1 MARRGRHNADPT
13 LIVALAAGLTNRQ
26 AAKEAGVSERTVV
39 RRLGDPKFRQQI
51 VEARSATVEQASARL
66 TAASLMAIQTQL
78 QLLGA
83 GSERVRLGTARAILE
98 MGVKFRETEELEA
111 KIRAFQ
117 ERLTALEE
125 RRGPRV
131 IA

>member
-1 MARRGRHNADPT
+1 MARNGRHGADPT
-13 LIVALAAGLTNRQ
+13 LVVALAAGLTRQQ
-26 AAKEAGVSERTVV
+26 AAKQAGVSLRTVA
-39 RRLGDPKFRQQI
+39 RRLNDPKFRQQI
-51 VEARSATVEQASARL
+51 AEARSATVEQASARL
-66 TAASLMAIQTQL
+66 TAASLMAVQTLL

-83 GSERVRLGTARAILE
+83 ESESVRLGTARAILE
-98 MGVKFRETEELEA
+98 MGVKFRETEALEA

>member
-1 MARRGRHNADPT
+1 MARNGRHGADSA
-13 LIVALAAGLTNRQ
+13 LVVALAAGLTRQQ
-26 AAKEAGVSERTVV
+26 AAKQAGVSLRTVA
-39 RRLGDPKFRQQI
+39 RRLNDPKFRQQI
-51 VEARSATVEQASARL
+51 AEARSATVEQASARL
-66 TAASLMAIQTQL
+66 TAASLMAIQTLL

-83 GSERVRLGTARAILE
+83 ESESVRLGTARAILE